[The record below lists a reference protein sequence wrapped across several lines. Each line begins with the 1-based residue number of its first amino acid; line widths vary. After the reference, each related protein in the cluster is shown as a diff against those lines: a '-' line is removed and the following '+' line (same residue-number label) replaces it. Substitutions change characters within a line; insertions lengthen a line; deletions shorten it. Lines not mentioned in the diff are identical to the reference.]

1 VSFFDPTP
9 RDARESGF
17 AAFPSDGPPDNVLGG
32 AVAFALVLARTEDV
46 AVLVHG
52 GAAYPTGFHF
62 SLAVRRRA
70 GDEVFNPLGNSILG
84 GGPPSSPPDESL
96 RFGLEF
102 ADGSMV
108 TDRDEFPEE
117 VAEGRPVLLPTG
129 GTGSSLHYET
139 YVWLSPLPPPGPMAF
154 VCQWQA
160 HGIALTRVEL
170 DADIVRRAAEQ
181 AIELW
186 PIGPPSE
193 GGYTSTVLRA
203 DKPESEK

>member
-1 VSFFDPTP
+1 MSFFDPTP
-9 RDARESGF
+9 RDAREPGF
-17 AAFPSDGPPDNVLGG
+17 ASLPSDGPPDNVLGG

-62 SLAVRRRA
+62 SLAVRRQA
-70 GDEVFNPLGNSILG
+70 GDEVFNPLGDSIG
-84 GGPPSSPPDESL
+84 GGPPAGPPDELL

-102 ADGSMV
+102 ADGSKV
-108 TDRDEFPEE
+108 TDRDGFPED
-117 VAEGRPVLLPTG
+117 AANGRPVLLPTG

-139 YVWLSPLPPPGPMAF
+139 DVWLSPLPPPGPVAF
-154 VCQWQA
+154 VCQWQV
-160 HGIALTRVEL
+160 HGIGLTRAEL
-170 DADIVRRAAEQ
+170 DADVIRRAADE

-186 PIGPPSE
+186 PAGPHPPE

-203 DKPESEK
+203 KPDGEK